1 VTDDHLT
8 DYRTACC
15 GETVCRGCEPEDE
28 RPRCACGAPVYGARE
43 CELCAWDRACERM
56 DAREIAEAAE

>member
-43 CELCAWDRACERM
+43 CELCAEERAMAAIDFAEM
-56 DAREIAEAAE
+56 DDAAE